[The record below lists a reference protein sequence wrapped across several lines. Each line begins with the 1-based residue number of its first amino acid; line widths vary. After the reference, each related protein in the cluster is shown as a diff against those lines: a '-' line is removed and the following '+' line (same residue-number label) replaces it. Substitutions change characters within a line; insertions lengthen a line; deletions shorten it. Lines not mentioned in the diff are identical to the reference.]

1 MRDFDPLH
9 VPVVGAYIALF
20 AYMPK
25 DHRREEGERQR
36 RAERR
41 RYDQLD
47 RRTRLV
53 AVWHVLGF
61 TVEEIAGHLATTR
74 ADVEATLRRLQ
85 EFANGSDWR
94 SF

>member
-1 MRDFDPLH
+1 
-9 VPVVGAYIALF
+9 
-20 AYMPK
+20 MPK
-25 DHRREEGERQR
+25 DQPREGEGER

-41 RYDQLD
+41 SYDQLD

-61 TVEEIAGHLATTR
+61 NADEIAAHLATTR

-85 EFANGSDWR
+85 ELANGSD
-94 SF
+94 